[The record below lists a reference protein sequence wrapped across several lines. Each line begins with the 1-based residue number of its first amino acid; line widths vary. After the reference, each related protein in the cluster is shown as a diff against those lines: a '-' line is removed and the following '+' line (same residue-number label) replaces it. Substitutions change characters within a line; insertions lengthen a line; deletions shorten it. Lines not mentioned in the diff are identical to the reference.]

1 MASFQD
7 KVDHFGLSATGPV
20 VIISNNDGASNEYN
34 EYHAQDG
41 SFIDHI
47 VYGEKEE
54 PSDEAELTGDW
65 AISADTLKL
74 GAVTSVDSKKFALG
88 EVDIETTAGEL
99 PSITASGKQ
108 VQNDAQTV
116 RYYAVPA
123 TTVKND
129 ETA

>member
-7 KVDHFGLSATGPV
+7 KVDHYGLTANSAPLEV
-20 VIISNNDGASNEYN
+20 LSNDNGASNEYN

-54 PSDEAELTGDW
+54 PSDELELTDDW
-65 AISADTLKL
+65 TIAADTIKL
-74 GAVTSVDSKKFALG
+74 GGVTTLNSKKYALS
-88 EVDIETTAGEL
+88 ELSIETTAGDL

-108 VQNDAQTV
+108 V
-116 RYYAVPA
+116 
-123 TTVKND
+123 
-129 ETA
+129 